1 MTSLE
6 TNASDNDSQA
16 SANPEQEETVA
27 KPAKRSKPKVNIS
40 LNNK

>member
-6 TNASDNDSQA
+6 TNASDNDSQT

-27 KPAKRSKPKVNIS
+27 KPTKKPKPKVNIS
-40 LNNK
+40 LNDK